1 MHPVLCIIW
10 LSYQRPS
17 ARKNTIHQ
25 YFLNILYAKCL
36 IYKHSINNMSQ
47 GCEMMIF
54 SFLVLAS
61 LTSHSH
67 SKFRFHF
74 GTLFSELTNISKGC
88 LKFQYQISLRT
99 HARLC
104 QQRPLGPALVI
115 SANRRHNQFNFPNA
129 SRQVRFLRF
138 SCGALSN
145 LVSSKLAKFE
155 TQEKCLQSNEH
166 KQTQLSGNLRR
177 LRWRAHARIE
187 LFFFFKTNSSF
198 SPPHLG
204 SN

>member
-99 HARLC
+99 HARVC
-104 QQRPLGPALVI
+104 
-115 SANRRHNQFNFPNA
+115 
-129 SRQVRFLRF
+129 
-138 SCGALSN
+138 
-145 LVSSKLAKFE
+145 VSSGHLVWRSSLAPTVATISSIF
-155 TQEKCLQSNEH
+155 QMHRGKCV
-166 KQTQLSGNLRR
+166 
-177 LRWRAHARIE
+177 
-187 LFFFFKTNSSF
+187 F
-198 SPPHLG
+198 
-204 SN
+204 